1 MDPARQ
7 EVDAQSLRDYGLQI
21 RFIEDFANAPAHRG
35 GGNPLSEMNSSSY
48 GVQIS
53 IQGIKGQPFVV
64 LNSSEQPEGGLPDPP
79 KLTLPEPKTK
89 TAQSLLAVNSN
100 GSSVTTVDGLFQ
112 DAAGPKGN
120 LYSLPRNATSDPSHK
135 KTEYT
140 RPDFMRAREQARSTA
155 LKGQSSSQKLNFQ
168 KKPWI
173 LQPYRPADKAQS
185 CVDGQEREKSPKVG
199 AMQPAVKGEPNGVG
213 SALAGQATRVTDS
226 ASVRGP
232 PLPAAGKTQEL
243 WGKRSGEKP
252 PVTRSVSSMSEESGR
267 AGSDVD
273 SLGRSN
279 ASSASSR
286 SRASP
291 ERPPIRSPS
300 EDGPDEL
307 RGESANRHE
316 NRRYIPFRAGT
327 GRDIDSGHILSIEEL
342 IGQFD
347 EASATRGRPRR
358 RAKISAGDRV
368 RSRSLENFSST
379 RSGEREN
386 RAERSRVEL
395 DGPRSGTL
403 WGQASAGGHDA
414 PLEPRAKVATG
425 AVTSSMRL
433 TLASR
438 VEATSGGGSVGAKQL
453 VTTPD
458 LLRDQ
463 TDVSQEASAKQFL
476 YSVLREGNSESA
488 ESTHRKVNLVFEKI
502 QTLGSKRSQSVSVQ
516 TEQAY
521 VAVAELHGVQ
531 AERAQLQQQLREV
544 GSRASHEE
552 KSRAAAQAEL
562 AKLKESLAAARRDA
576 DDKAQEVQR
585 WREQLEQADARLA
598 TTQHSLEEV
607 EGERSALQREMRD
620 LKSQLSEMH
629 DELDQAKHSAA
640 EQEER
645 KTLLQELQRL
655 GEVEESLRRRE
666 RELAALRGVLRQ
678 EVETREREMD
688 EQRQRHADSTSKA
701 QQKLET
707 SAQRVLE
714 LEASAG
720 EVGRALSVAAQQ
732 ARRAE
737 AELAGLREERETLQA
752 ELLQLRSALAAARS
766 DEDTWKGR
774 LGRLEAEQARK
785 AEALEKAD
793 ALEMEME
800 AAQRTLQTQLE
811 ELQRKCSRLQTEQ
824 QGLTARWQSSESQ
837 REELRQE
844 LEHEKERAQ
853 QQERTLER
861 LRTELSESSE
871 TSARAVKLRAEFEEL
886 REKARRDSAD
896 LQRLLQE
903 KAQALEVSIQHNTR
917 FQQELKKVERDVER
931 ERGEREAAELEN
943 RRLDRSLQDMRLELS
958 SAALR
963 KDNPRQVKAL
973 EDRVSALQAEL
984 EEERE
989 NVELLTDKAEWARD
1003 QIEQLRGELMQ
1014 EKAVRQDLECDKI
1027 SLERQLKEMRGRVSD
1042 LEGSQRWGREGLASQ
1057 MEARVRELEEAL
1069 EREESERANAQA
1081 NSRKLEKRLKEL
1093 LMQVEEEHQQAD
1105 NQKEE
1110 MSLRIKALKRQVN
1123 EAEEEIDRLDGQRR
1137 KVQRE
1142 LEEQLELNEGTRAEL
1157 NTLRKEMRQK
1167 RSLQPSLLMGNS
1179 DISSD
1184 EDDDD
1189 DAGGLDARGYDQSL
1203 RSKLIAEGELKL
1215 SSC

>member
-35 GGNPLSEMNSSSY
+35 GGNPLSEMNSSSSY

-79 KLTLPEPKTK
+79 KLTLPEPKTN
-89 TAQSLLAVNSN
+89 TAQSLLALNSN
-100 GSSVTTVDGLFQ
+100 GSSVTTE
-112 DAAGPKGN
+112 
-120 LYSLPRNATSDPSHK
+120 DPLRK

-140 RPDFMRAREQARSTA
+140 RPEFMRAREQARSTA
-155 LKGQSSSQKLNFQ
+155 LKSQSSSQKLNFQ

-199 AMQPAVKGEPNGVG
+199 VTQPAVTGEANGVG
-213 SALAGQATRVTDS
+213 SALAGQATRVIDS

-243 WGKRSGEKP
+243 WGKRSGDKP

-291 ERPPIRSPS
+291 ERPPLRSPS
-300 EDGPDEL
+300 EDGLDEL

-347 EASATRGRPRR
+347 EASAAVRGRPRR
-358 RAKISAGDRV
+358 RTKISAGDRV
-368 RSRSLENFSST
+368 RSRSLENFSSA

-386 RAERSRVEL
+386 RTERSRVEL
-395 DGPRSGTL
+395 DGPRSGGW
-403 WGQASAGGHDA
+403 WGQASAGGHD
-414 PLEPRAKVATG
+414 PLLEPHAKVATA

-438 VEATSGGGSVGAKQL
+438 AEATGGGSVGAKQL

-521 VAVAELHGVQ
+521 VAVAELHTVQ

-552 KSRAAAQAEL
+552 KSHAAAQAEL
-562 AKLKESLAAARRDA
+562 AKLEESLAAARRDA

-585 WREQLEQADARLA
+585 WREQLERADARLA

-688 EQRQRHADSTSKA
+688 EQRQRHADSASKA

-720 EVGRALSVAAQQ
+720 ESSRARSVAEQQ
-732 ARRAE
+732 ARRVE
-737 AELAGLREERETLQA
+737 VELAELREERERLQA
-752 ELLQLRSALAAARS
+752 ELLQLRPALEAARS

-774 LGRLEAEQARK
+774 LSRLEAEQARK

-793 ALEMEME
+793 ALEVEME

-811 ELQRKCSRLQTEQ
+811 ELERKCSRLQAEQ
-824 QGLTARWQSSESQ
+824 QELTARRQSSERQ

-844 LEHEKERAQ
+844 LEHERERAQ
-853 QQERTLER
+853 QQERALER
-861 LRTELSESSE
+861 LRNELSESSE
-871 TSARAVKLRAEFEEL
+871 TSARAVKLRTEFEEL

-973 EDRVSALQAEL
+973 EERVSTLQAEL

-1003 QIEQLRGELMQ
+1003 QMEQLRGELMQ

-1027 SLERQLKEMRGRVSD
+1027 SLERQIKEMRGRVSD
-1042 LEGSQRWGREGLASQ
+1042 LEGSQRWGREGLATQ

-1142 LEEQLELNEGTRAEL
+1142 LEEQLELNEGNRAEL
-1157 NTLRKEMRQK
+1157 NTLRKEMR
-1167 RSLQPSLLMGNS
+1167 
-1179 DISSD
+1179 
-1184 EDDDD
+1184 
-1189 DAGGLDARGYDQSL
+1189 RGPCS
-1203 RSKLIAEGELKL
+1203 RA
-1215 SSC
+1215 C

>member
-1 MDPARQ
+1 MRDQGCIHQRGVKLVPGHWTGDPGDAALAVSPHENAATMDPARQ

-35 GGNPLSEMNSSSY
+35 GGNPLSEMNSSSSY

-79 KLTLPEPKTK
+79 KLTLPEPKTN
-89 TAQSLLAVNSN
+89 TAQSLLALNSN
-100 GSSVTTVDGLFQ
+100 GSSVTTE
-112 DAAGPKGN
+112 
-120 LYSLPRNATSDPSHK
+120 DPLRK

-140 RPDFMRAREQARSTA
+140 RPEFMRAREQARSTA
-155 LKGQSSSQKLNFQ
+155 LKSQSSSQKLNFQ

-199 AMQPAVKGEPNGVG
+199 VTQPAVTGEANGVG
-213 SALAGQATRVTDS
+213 SALAGQATRVIDS

-243 WGKRSGEKP
+243 WGKRSGDKP

-291 ERPPIRSPS
+291 ERPPLRSPS
-300 EDGPDEL
+300 EDGLDEL

-347 EASATRGRPRR
+347 EASAAVRGRPRR
-358 RAKISAGDRV
+358 RTKISAGDRV
-368 RSRSLENFSST
+368 RSRSLENFSSA

-386 RAERSRVEL
+386 RTERSRVEL
-395 DGPRSGTL
+395 DGPRSGGW
-403 WGQASAGGHDA
+403 WGQASAGGHD
-414 PLEPRAKVATG
+414 PLLEPHAKVATA

-438 VEATSGGGSVGAKQL
+438 AEATGGGSVGAKQL

-516 TEQAY
+516 TEQ
-521 VAVAELHGVQ
+521 
-531 AERAQLQQQLREV
+531 
-544 GSRASHEE
+544 SH
-552 KSRAAAQAEL
+552 AAAQAEL
-562 AKLKESLAAARRDA
+562 AKLEESLAAARRDA

-585 WREQLEQADARLA
+585 WREQLERADARLA

-645 KTLLQELQRL
+645 KTLLQVLVHAHTSHGELQRL

-688 EQRQRHADSTSKA
+688 EQRQRHADSASKA

-720 EVGRALSVAAQQ
+720 ESSRARSVAEQQ
-732 ARRAE
+732 ARRVE
-737 AELAGLREERETLQA
+737 VELAELREERERLQA
-752 ELLQLRSALAAARS
+752 ELLQLRPALEAARS

-793 ALEMEME
+793 ALEVEME

-811 ELQRKCSRLQTEQ
+811 ELERKCSRLQAEQ
-824 QGLTARWQSSESQ
+824 QELTARRQSSERQ

-844 LEHEKERAQ
+844 LEHERERAQ
-853 QQERTLER
+853 QQERALER
-861 LRTELSESSE
+861 LRNELSESSE
-871 TSARAVKLRAEFEEL
+871 TSARAVKLRTEFEEL

-973 EDRVSALQAEL
+973 EERVSTLQAEL

-1003 QIEQLRGELMQ
+1003 QMEQLRGELMQ

-1027 SLERQLKEMRGRVSD
+1027 SLERQIKEMRGRVSD
-1042 LEGSQRWGREGLASQ
+1042 LEGSQRWGREGLATQ

-1142 LEEQLELNEGTRAEL
+1142 LEEQLELNEGNRAEL

-1189 DAGGLDARGYDQSL
+1189 DDAGGLDARGYDQSL

>member
-35 GGNPLSEMNSSSY
+35 GGNPLSEMNSSSSY

-89 TAQSLLAVNSN
+89 TAESLLALNSN
-100 GSSVTTVDGLFQ
+100 GSSVTTE
-112 DAAGPKGN
+112 
-120 LYSLPRNATSDPSHK
+120 DPLHK

-140 RPDFMRAREQARSTA
+140 RPEFMRAREQARSTA

-185 CVDGQEREKSPKVG
+185 CVDGQEREKNPKVG
-199 AMQPAVKGEPNGVG
+199 VTQPAVKGEANGVG
-213 SALAGQATRVTDS
+213 SALAGQATRVIDS

-243 WGKRSGEKP
+243 WGRRSGDKP

-291 ERPPIRSPS
+291 ERPPLRSPS
-300 EDGPDEL
+300 EDGLDEL

-347 EASATRGRPRR
+347 EASAAVRGRPRR
-358 RAKISAGDRV
+358 RTKISAGDRV
-368 RSRSLENFSST
+368 RSRSLENFSSA

-386 RAERSRVEL
+386 RTERSRVEL
-395 DGPRSGTL
+395 DGPRSGVW
-403 WGQASAGGHDA
+403 WGQASAGGHD
-414 PLEPRAKVATG
+414 PLLEPHAKVATA

-438 VEATSGGGSVGAKQL
+438 AEATGGGSVGAKQL

-521 VAVAELHGVQ
+521 VAVAELHTVQ

-552 KSRAAAQAEL
+552 KSRADAQAEL
-562 AKLKESLAAARRDA
+562 AKLEESLAAARRDA

-585 WREQLEQADARLA
+585 WREQLERADARLA

-666 RELAALRGVLRQ
+666 RELAALRAVLRQ

-688 EQRQRHADSTSKA
+688 EQRQRHADSASKA
-701 QQKLET
+701 QQKLEA

-720 EVGRALSVAAQQ
+720 ESGRARSVAEQQ

-737 AELAGLREERETLQA
+737 AELSELRQERERLQA
-752 ELLQLRSALAAARS
+752 ELLQLRPALEAARS

-793 ALEMEME
+793 ALEVEME

-811 ELQRKCSRLQTEQ
+811 ELERKCSRLQAEQ
-824 QGLTARWQSSESQ
+824 QELTARRQSSERQ

-844 LEHEKERAQ
+844 LEHEREKAQ
-853 QQERTLER
+853 QQERALER
-861 LRTELSESSE
+861 LRNELSESSE
-871 TSARAVKLRAEFEEL
+871 TSARAVKLRTEFEEL
-886 REKARRDSAD
+886 REKAWRDSAD

-973 EDRVSALQAEL
+973 EERVSTLQAEL

-1003 QIEQLRGELMQ
+1003 QLLTELSP
-1014 EKAVRQDLECDKI
+1014 D
-1027 SLERQLKEMRGRVSD
+1027 
-1042 LEGSQRWGREGLASQ
+1042 
-1057 MEARVRELEEAL
+1057 
-1069 EREESERANAQA
+1069 
-1081 NSRKLEKRLKEL
+1081 
-1093 LMQVEEEHQQAD
+1093 
-1105 NQKEE
+1105 
-1110 MSLRIKALKRQVN
+1110 RQVM
-1123 EAEEEIDRLDGQRR
+1123 A
-1137 KVQRE
+1137 
-1142 LEEQLELNEGTRAEL
+1142 GTTAP
-1157 NTLRKEMRQK
+1157 K
-1167 RSLQPSLLMGNS
+1167 PF
-1179 DISSD
+1179 
-1184 EDDDD
+1184 
-1189 DAGGLDARGYDQSL
+1189 
-1203 RSKLIAEGELKL
+1203 
-1215 SSC
+1215 CF

>member
-35 GGNPLSEMNSSSY
+35 GGNPLSEMNSSSSY

-79 KLTLPEPKTK
+79 KLTLPEPKTN
-89 TAQSLLAVNSN
+89 TAQSLLALNSN
-100 GSSVTTVDGLFQ
+100 GSSVTTE
-112 DAAGPKGN
+112 
-120 LYSLPRNATSDPSHK
+120 DPLRK

-140 RPDFMRAREQARSTA
+140 RPEFMRAREQARSTA
-155 LKGQSSSQKLNFQ
+155 LKSQSSSQKLNFQ

-199 AMQPAVKGEPNGVG
+199 VTQPAVTGEANGVG
-213 SALAGQATRVTDS
+213 SALAGQATRVIDS

-243 WGKRSGEKP
+243 WGKRSGDKP

-291 ERPPIRSPS
+291 ERPPLRSPS
-300 EDGPDEL
+300 EDGLDEL

-347 EASATRGRPRR
+347 EASAAVRGRPRR
-358 RAKISAGDRV
+358 RTKISAGDRV
-368 RSRSLENFSST
+368 RSRSLENFSSA

-386 RAERSRVEL
+386 RTERSRVEL
-395 DGPRSGTL
+395 DGPRSGGW
-403 WGQASAGGHDA
+403 WGQASAGGHD
-414 PLEPRAKVATG
+414 PLLEPHAKVATA

-438 VEATSGGGSVGAKQL
+438 AEATGGGSVGAKQL

-521 VAVAELHGVQ
+521 VAVAELHTVQ

-552 KSRAAAQAEL
+552 KSHAAAQAEL
-562 AKLKESLAAARRDA
+562 AKLEESLAAARRDA

-585 WREQLEQADARLA
+585 WREQLERADARLA

-688 EQRQRHADSTSKA
+688 EQRQRHADSASKA

-720 EVGRALSVAAQQ
+720 ESSRARSVAEQQ
-732 ARRAE
+732 ARRVE
-737 AELAGLREERETLQA
+737 VELAELREERERLQA
-752 ELLQLRSALAAARS
+752 ELLQLRPALEAARS

-774 LGRLEAEQARK
+774 LSRLEAEQARK

-793 ALEMEME
+793 ALEVEME

-811 ELQRKCSRLQTEQ
+811 ELERKCSRLQAEQ
-824 QGLTARWQSSESQ
+824 QELTARRQSSERQ

-844 LEHEKERAQ
+844 LEHERERAQ
-853 QQERTLER
+853 QQERALER
-861 LRTELSESSE
+861 LRNELSESSE
-871 TSARAVKLRAEFEEL
+871 TSARAVKLRTEFEEL

-973 EDRVSALQAEL
+973 EERVSTLQAEL

-1003 QIEQLRGELMQ
+1003 QMEQLRGELMQ

-1027 SLERQLKEMRGRVSD
+1027 SLERQIKEMRGRVSD
-1042 LEGSQRWGREGLASQ
+1042 LEGSQRWGREGLATQ

-1142 LEEQLELNEGTRAEL
+1142 LEEQLELNEGNRAEL

-1189 DAGGLDARGYDQSL
+1189 DDAGGLDARGYDQSL

>member
-35 GGNPLSEMNSSSY
+35 GGNPLSEMNSSSSY

-79 KLTLPEPKTK
+79 KLTLPEPKTN
-89 TAQSLLAVNSN
+89 TAQSLLALNSN
-100 GSSVTTVDGLFQ
+100 GSSVTTE
-112 DAAGPKGN
+112 
-120 LYSLPRNATSDPSHK
+120 DPLRK

-140 RPDFMRAREQARSTA
+140 RPEFMRAREQARSTA
-155 LKGQSSSQKLNFQ
+155 LKSQSSSQKLNFQ

-199 AMQPAVKGEPNGVG
+199 VTQPAVTGEANGVG
-213 SALAGQATRVTDS
+213 SALAGQATRVIDS

-243 WGKRSGEKP
+243 WGKRSGDKP

-291 ERPPIRSPS
+291 ERPPLRSPS
-300 EDGPDEL
+300 EDGLDEL

-347 EASATRGRPRR
+347 EASAAVRGRPRR
-358 RAKISAGDRV
+358 RTKISAGDRV
-368 RSRSLENFSST
+368 RSRSLENFSSA

-386 RAERSRVEL
+386 RTERSRVEL
-395 DGPRSGTL
+395 DGPRSGGW
-403 WGQASAGGHDA
+403 WGQASAGGHD
-414 PLEPRAKVATG
+414 PLLEPHAKVATA

-438 VEATSGGGSVGAKQL
+438 AEATGGGSVGAKQL

-521 VAVAELHGVQ
+521 VAVAELHTVQ

-552 KSRAAAQAEL
+552 KSHAAAQAEL
-562 AKLKESLAAARRDA
+562 AKLEESLAAARRDA

-585 WREQLEQADARLA
+585 WREQLERADARLA

-688 EQRQRHADSTSKA
+688 EQRQRHADSASKA

-720 EVGRALSVAAQQ
+720 ESSRARSVAEQQ
-732 ARRAE
+732 ARRVE
-737 AELAGLREERETLQA
+737 VELAELREERERLQA
-752 ELLQLRSALAAARS
+752 ELLQLRPALEAARS

-793 ALEMEME
+793 ALEVEME

-811 ELQRKCSRLQTEQ
+811 ELERKCSRLQAEQ
-824 QGLTARWQSSESQ
+824 QELTARRQSSERQ

-844 LEHEKERAQ
+844 LEHERERAQ
-853 QQERTLER
+853 QQERALER
-861 LRTELSESSE
+861 LRNELSESSE
-871 TSARAVKLRAEFEEL
+871 TSARAVKLRTEFEEL

-973 EDRVSALQAEL
+973 EERVSTLQAEL

-1003 QIEQLRGELMQ
+1003 QMEQLRGELMQ

-1027 SLERQLKEMRGRVSD
+1027 SLERQIKEMRGRVSD
-1042 LEGSQRWGREGLASQ
+1042 LEGSQRWGREGLATQ

-1142 LEEQLELNEGTRAEL
+1142 LEEQLELNEGNRAEL

-1189 DAGGLDARGYDQSL
+1189 DDAGGLDARGYDQSL

>member
-89 TAQSLLAVNSN
+89 TAQSLLALNSN
-100 GSSVTTVDGLFQ
+100 GSSVTTE
-112 DAAGPKGN
+112 
-120 LYSLPRNATSDPSHK
+120 DPLHK

-140 RPDFMRAREQARSTA
+140 RPEFMQAREQARSTA
-155 LKGQSSSQKLNFQ
+155 LKSQSSSQKLNFQ

-199 AMQPAVKGEPNGVG
+199 VTQPAVTGEANGVG
-213 SALAGQATRVTDS
+213 SALAGQATRVIDS

-243 WGKRSGEKP
+243 WGKRSGDKP

-291 ERPPIRSPS
+291 ERPPLRSPS
-300 EDGPDEL
+300 EDGLDEL

-347 EASATRGRPRR
+347 EASAAVRGRPRR
-358 RAKISAGDRV
+358 RTKISAGDRV
-368 RSRSLENFSST
+368 RSRSLENFSSA

-386 RAERSRVEL
+386 RTERSRVEL
-395 DGPRSGTL
+395 DGPRSGVW
-403 WGQASAGGHDA
+403 WGQASAGGHDIL
-414 PLEPRAKVATG
+414 LEPHAKVATA

-438 VEATSGGGSVGAKQL
+438 AEATGGGSVGAKQL

-516 TEQAY
+516 TEQVSTA
-521 VAVAELHGVQ
+521 AGTRCAPRRRSRFLLPRTRL
-531 AERAQLQQQLREV
+531 AKPNNTLRV
-544 GSRASHEE
+544 VCDVLLTCQSH
-552 KSRAAAQAEL
+552 AAAQAEL
-562 AKLKESLAAARRDA
+562 AKLEESLAAARRDA

-585 WREQLEQADARLA
+585 WREQLERADARLA

-607 EGERSALQREMRD
+607 EGERSALLREMRD

-645 KTLLQELQRL
+645 KTLLQVLVHAHTSHGELQRL

-688 EQRQRHADSTSKA
+688 EQRQRHADSASKA

-714 LEASAG
+714 LEASCG
-720 EVGRALSVAAQQ
+720 ESSRARSVAEQQ
-732 ARRAE
+732 ARRVE
-737 AELAGLREERETLQA
+737 VELAELREERERLQA
-752 ELLQLRSALAAARS
+752 ELLQLRPALEAARS

-793 ALEMEME
+793 ALEVEME

-811 ELQRKCSRLQTEQ
+811 ELERKCSRLQAEQ
-824 QGLTARWQSSESQ
+824 QELTARRQSSERQ

-844 LEHEKERAQ
+844 LEHERERAQ
-853 QQERTLER
+853 QQERALER
-861 LRTELSESSE
+861 LRNELSESSE
-871 TSARAVKLRAEFEEL
+871 TSARAVKLRTEFEEL

-973 EDRVSALQAEL
+973 EERVSTLQAEL

-1003 QIEQLRGELMQ
+1003 QMEQLRGELMQ

-1027 SLERQLKEMRGRVSD
+1027 SLERQIKEMRGRVSD
-1042 LEGSQRWGREGLASQ
+1042 LEGSQRWGREGLATQ

-1110 MSLRIKALKRQVN
+1110 AR
-1123 EAEEEIDRLDGQRR
+1123 DRG
-1137 KVQRE
+1137 
-1142 LEEQLELNEGTRAEL
+1142 
-1157 NTLRKEMRQK
+1157 
-1167 RSLQPSLLMGNS
+1167 
-1179 DISSD
+1179 
-1184 EDDDD
+1184 
-1189 DAGGLDARGYDQSL
+1189 
-1203 RSKLIAEGELKL
+1203 
-1215 SSC
+1215 